1 MSSEFVPVNF
11 IMDENEIEI
20 ALIQTH
26 NDQNSIDKSKKS
38 INICIVFMFAIIIFL
53 FCYSIFSLI
62 FSIFIPYY
70 NLKLAKKHYQHAIFK
85 KLNYFVIIPVFCLH
99 FFGMLFC
106 VIFFSLFF
114 LKIGEL
120 LLDRALLFAT
130 ECIILWIISVF
141 VGFKYTTLFH
151 SNF

>member
-1 MSSEFVPVNF
+1 MSSEIVPVNF

-26 NDQNSIDKSKKS
+26 NDQNSIDESEKLKYKCKV
-38 INICIVFMFAIIIFL
+38 IIIALIIFL

-70 NLKLAKKHYQHAIFK
+70 NLQLARKRYQHAIFQ
-85 KLNYFVIIPVFCLH
+85 KLNYFVIIPELGLH

-106 VIFFSLFF
+106 VSIFSSLF
-114 LKIGEL
+114 LKMEKL
-120 LLDRALLFAT
+120 LLD
-130 ECIILWIISVF
+130 ISSF
-141 VGFKYTTLFH
+141 
-151 SNF
+151 